1 MEEKKFWDQIDNK
14 KSKDTGMVVVLL
26 LLILGHLLK
35 LPLLYTIAIPVLII
49 TIVLLVVFKP
59 LAFIWFGLAL
69 LLGFIMSRIILSLI
83 FFILVFPTGLIR
95 KLLGK
100 DSLSLKLWKKGK
112 ESVFKKREY
121 TFVSEDIKNPF

>member
-1 MEEKKFWDQIDNK
+1 MEEKKFWDQMDDR
-14 KSKDTGMVVVLL
+14 KSKDTGMAMVLL
-26 LLILGHLLK
+26 LLILGHFLK
-35 LPLLYTIAIPVLII
+35 LPLLYTAAIPVLVIAM
-49 TIVLLVVFKP
+49 VCPVVFKP
-59 LAFIWFGLAL
+59 LAFLWFGLAM

-95 KLLGK
+95 RLMGK
-100 DSLSLKLWKKGK
+100 DSMGLKLWKKGK